1 MSAATPAAS
10 AKAPP
15 QPTPPRPISPQ
26 LGPTCD
32 GWPRASPRGGLA
44 IASAIAALC
53 VAFALGGCD
62 EVAPPANAAA
72 NAATPSLTVETIS
85 PRVQVLAREVK
96 ASGAIAAWEEIA
108 VGAEVA
114 GLRVTEVRVEVGD
127 TVRRGDVLLRLDART
142 LRARAAQS
150 EAAVAQA
157 EANAEVAAKRA
168 RRTRELALQ
177 HFVSQQDAD
186 QAQAEAASAQAQLRT
201 MRSGL
206 DAAKVE
212 LDFTEIRAPQD
223 GVVSARS
230 VQPGQVTG
238 ADGELLRLIRDRRLE
253 WRAELSEAELI
264 RIAPGMPVRLSG
276 PDGVAVEGR
285 VRQVAPAL
293 DPRRRTGVVYVDL
306 PLPGPMRAGM
316 FASGAI
322 ELGSAPSLTIP
333 LAAVVQRDG
342 RAYAYVVEG
351 GNRARARRILTA
363 AVAGDYVDV
372 REGLRASDRVI
383 ARGAGFL
390 GDGDVVRVVDTG
402 RGGAAA
408 SNKYSRGSAASGTP
422 SRGAAASSTHR
433 RGTADASSSTV
444 R

>member
-1 MSAATPAAS
+1 MTVVPTKATTKGNGTVGA
-10 AKAPP
+10 
-15 QPTPPRPISPQ
+15 TLRPRP
-26 LGPTCD
+26 
-32 GWPRASPRGGLA
+32 APRGGLA
-44 IASAIAALC
+44 IAGVIAALC
-53 VAFALGGCD
+53 AALALGGCD
-62 EVAPPANAAA
+62 EVAPTAEAAA
-72 NAATPSLTVETIS
+72 KTGATAAAPSLTVETIS
-85 PRVQVLAREVK
+85 PRMQVLAREIK

-127 TVRRGDVLLRLDART
+127 TVRRGEVLLRLDART

-168 RRTRELALQ
+168 RRTRELAAQ

-223 GVVSARS
+223 GVITARS

-276 PDGVAVEGR
+276 PDGVAVLGR

-293 DPRRRTGVVYVDL
+293 DPRRRTGLVYADL
-306 PLPGPMRAGM
+306 PQPGPLRAGM

-390 GDGDVVRVVDTG
+390 GDGDVVRVVTSG
-402 RGGAAA
+402 RPAADA
-408 SNKYSRGSAASGTP
+408 STY
-422 SRGAAASSTHR
+422 SRGAAASSS
-433 RGTADASSSTV
+433 TA